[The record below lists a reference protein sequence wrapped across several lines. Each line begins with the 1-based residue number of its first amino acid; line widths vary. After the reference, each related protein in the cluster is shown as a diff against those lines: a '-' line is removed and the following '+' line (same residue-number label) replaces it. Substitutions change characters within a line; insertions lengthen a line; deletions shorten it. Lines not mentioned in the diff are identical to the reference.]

1 MGAKT
6 SLLFS
11 ERYFMLRFSF
21 PLTLSFLA
29 FFTLTACAGERPAQK
44 ADNEAELRRESAE
57 MNGRMPGAQQPGEPT
72 TFEEQYAAQ
81 KAANAETGTVTK
93 TGAPKPCFMA
103 IPASQGNANSL
114 RTVQNDPLAK
124 AAMEAINDYLTQK
137 HYEVK
142 SLEGQA
148 QIDAVLQMQNDISGT
163 EADLPYIAGL
173 SLGSDIYITYSY
185 TVSAGQVGASLS
197 AYETS
202 TGRLL
207 ASQATVVNDNG
218 NSRQAL
224 VESAMRKAMP
234 SLERKVL
241 AYWADDTKNG
251 TQYKL
256 IIQLKGEF
264 SEARI
269 DAVQSEIVTFL
280 KGTFRNV
287 NVNAMTDKT
296 IDAIIYVDSKQLRDG
311 QEVYDAIRTGLEGK
325 YLTKKTSIT
334 HKFILM
340 ELR

>member
-1 MGAKT
+1 M
-6 SLLFS
+6 
-11 ERYFMLRFSF
+11 RHFSF
-21 PLTLSFLA
+21 PLTISFIA
-29 FFTLTACAGERPAQK
+29 IFTLTACAGERPAPK
-44 ADNEAELRRESAE
+44 NDSEAELRRESAE
-57 MNGRMPGAQQPGEPT
+57 MNGRMPGAQQPGEPS
-72 TFEEQYAAQ
+72 TFEEQFAAQ
-81 KAANAETGTVTK
+81 KEANAGTGSATMK
-93 TGAPKPCFMA
+93 ADAPKPCFMA
-103 IPASQGNANSL
+103 IPASQGNENSL
-114 RTVQNDPLAK
+114 KIVQNDPFAK
-124 AAMEAINDYLTQK
+124 TSMEAINDYLTQK

-185 TVSAGQVGASLS
+185 TISARQVSASLS

-207 ASQATVVNDNG
+207 ASQSTTVNDNG
-218 NSRQAL
+218 NSKQAL
-224 VESAMRKAMP
+224 VSSAMRKAMP

-256 IIQLKGEF
+256 IVQLKGEF
-264 SEARI
+264 SEAKI
-269 DAVQSEIVTFL
+269 DAVQSEISQFL
-280 KGTFRNV
+280 KNTFRNV
-287 NVNAMTDKT
+287 KINAMTDKT
-296 IDAIIYVDSKQLRDG
+296 IDAIIYADSKQLRDG

-325 YLTKKTSIT
+325 YLTKKTSISR
-334 HKFILM
+334 KFILM